1 MRACLRYVITAN
13 WVPRADDSGHPPGG
27 AGDGGALCHP
37 MHRGVCALPYVAP
50 LWHLPISAHSVYPIP
65 SLAHQRTNLCHYTH
79 CVLPTA
85 HYYVRIPLTTHQ
97 VSTSIKTNLL
107 VLKAQLYALRQ
118 YSIDPRS
125 TPVYHK
131 YFMFRR
137 FPCPLLDLCVC
148 CLPAPSYRLLF
159 SVVVCNSSICMC
171 MCMHTGASLI
181 QRPSMCI

>member
-1 MRACLRYVITAN
+1 MSSYASRCVC
-13 WVPRADDSGHPPGG
+13 PP
-27 AGDGGALCHP
+27 LCSSL
-37 MHRGVCALPYVAP
+37 VASPYIRT
-50 LWHLPISAHSVYPIP
+50 LCVYPIP

-137 FPCPLLDLCVC
+137 FSCPLLDLCVC